1 MGLCSHLERWLVV
14 AALVWGLARASSSSL
29 FALRP
34 CAWILLLVPQVR
46 LLFEVS
52 RGLRPVQCL
61 ACSCGP
67 VLVVGCR
74 FVAPFVWGLVW
85 ASSSSLFALLVWVSF
100 LGPCPHRHR
109 QTHTQTHRDR
119 HRHTDT
125 DRHRHR
131 HTETQRHKG
140 TAPRRRRM
148 KLDALQSG
156 GPSGA
161 SDEVNSSCHFQRSNW
176 VTSACSLSL
185 WWVCCNEQPRVVGAP
200 CKAALGNLLHQN
212 VCQSVRPNA
221 PQHVRQSVRQ
231 NARRRNTWKT
241 S

>member
-34 CAWILLLVPQVR
+34 CAWILLLVVAQVR
-46 LLFEVS
+46 LLFGIS

-67 VLVVGCR
+67 VLAVGCR

-109 QTHTQTHRDR
+109 QTDTHT
-119 HRHTDT
+119 
-125 DRHRHR
+125 HR
-131 HTETQRHKG
+131 HTETDTDTQTQTDTDTDTQRRRDTKAQRH
-140 TAPRRRRM
+140 A
-148 KLDALQSG
+148 DAG
-156 GPSGA
+156 
-161 SDEVNSSCHFQRSNW
+161 
-176 VTSACSLSL
+176 
-185 WWVCCNEQPRVVGAP
+185 
-200 CKAALGNLLHQN
+200 
-212 VCQSVRPNA
+212 
-221 PQHVRQSVRQ
+221 
-231 NARRRNTWKT
+231 
-241 S
+241 